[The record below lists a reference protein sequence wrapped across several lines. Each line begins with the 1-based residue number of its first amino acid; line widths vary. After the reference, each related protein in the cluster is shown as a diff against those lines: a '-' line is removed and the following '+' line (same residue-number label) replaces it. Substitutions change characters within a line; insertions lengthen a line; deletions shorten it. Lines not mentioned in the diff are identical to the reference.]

1 MLISAISLFEVGTPV
16 TVDDAAISSIE
27 FTFTINFIIFEFTHE
42 ILAVRQNQLSLARFI
57 VAVELALILDPVIG
71 DHSKVTTIKLMD
83 EFNYFL
89 VI

>member
-42 ILAVRQNQLSLARFI
+42 ILAVRQNQLSLARF
-57 VAVELALILDPVIG
+57 ELALILDPVIG